1 MSAIRPIILVD
12 GSSYLYRA
20 YHALPP
26 LSNSKGQPTNAIYGM
41 ITMLK
46 SLFDRYQPEKI
57 AVVFDAKGKTFRSDL
72 YPEYKAHR
80 PPMPDDLRQQIEYI
94 HQIVMAMGLP
104 LLCISGVE
112 ADDVIGTLAHQATEK
127 KYDVIIATGDKDLAQ
142 LVNNHITL
150 INTMTNKK
158 MDRAGVIEKFGLPPE
173 NIIDYLALMG
183 DTSDNVPGIPSV
195 GPKTAVKWLTTYGCL
210 ENIVAEADKIS
221 GKVGENL
228 RANLDQLA
236 LSKKLVTIVTDVELP
251 CSIDELERKPF
262 DIQALLELYNELEFT
277 AFAANLRAKE
287 AAKRPAKKYH
297 TILTLDELEIWAH
310 RLRTADIISFDTETT
325 SVDYMQAK
333 LVGFSFAITPHEA
346 CYLPIAHDYF
356 GAPQQLSFDEACSIM
371 RPILENPQIKK
382 LGQNIKY
389 DYQVLKN
396 HGICLQGIVA
406 DSMLESYVYNS
417 VATRHD
423 MDSLAHKYLQHNTI
437 TYEDVCGKGA
447 KQIPFSQVSMDRATE
462 YAAEDAA
469 ITLELHHYFS
479 LHLQDKLM
487 SVFEKIELPLITVL
501 AEIELHGVCI
511 DKHALQQQSAELQN
525 RMKEIEEDVYQ
536 LAGAIFNLN
545 SPAQLQE
552 ILYDKMGLP
561 VLKKTPT
568 GQPSTA
574 EDVLTELAL
583 DYPLPKSIV
592 EYRQLAKLKST
603 YTDRLP
609 EQIDAKTGRVHSSF
623 HQAVTATGRL
633 SSSDPN
639 LQNIPVRTEAGKRIR
654 KAFIAPQ
661 DFKLI
666 SADYSQVELRI
677 MAHLSND
684 HGLQYAFH
692 HGLDIH
698 QATAAEIFNVS
709 LDSVTSLQRR
719 SAKAINFGL
728 IYGMSSFGLA
738 KQLNIDR
745 GAAQNYIE
753 RYFERYPGV
762 KKYMDDTRMLAH
774 EQGYVETLFGRRLY
788 LPFINVKNRGQQQ
801 MAERMAINAPMQGTA
816 ADIMKLAMI
825 DVHHFLQKNMPE
837 AKIIMQVHDEL
848 IIEVP
853 ADQAGAVAKQVQRIM
868 EQAATLSVPLIVD
881 VGIGDNWDEAH

>member
-1 MSAIRPIILVD
+1 MSSPIILVD

-26 LSNSKGQPTNAIYGM
+26 LSNSKGQPTHAIYGM

-80 PPMPDDLRQQIEYI
+80 PPMPEDLRQQIEYI
-94 HQIVMAMGLP
+94 HQIVTAMGLP

-112 ADDVIGTLAHQATEK
+112 ADDVIGTLARQATEK

-142 LVNNHITL
+142 LVNGHITL

-158 MDRAGVIEKFGLPPE
+158 MDHAGVVEKFGLPPE
-173 NIIDYLALMG
+173 HIIDYLALMG
-183 DTSDNVPGIPSV
+183 DTSDNVPGIPNV
-195 GPKTAVKWLTTYGCL
+195 GPKTAVKWLTMYGSL
-210 ENIVAEADKIS
+210 DNIIAQADKIT

-251 CSIDELERKPF
+251 FSIDEVERKPF
-262 DIQALLELYNELEFT
+262 DIEALLELYHELEFT

-287 AAKRPAKKYH
+287 AAKRPSKRYH
-297 TILTLDELEIWAH
+297 TILTLEELETWVH
-310 RLRTADIISFDTETT
+310 RLKTAEIISFDTETT

-333 LVGFSFAITPHEA
+333 IVGFSFAITPHEA
-346 CYLPIAHDYF
+346 CYVPIAHDYD
-356 GAPQQLSFDEACSIM
+356 GAPIQLSFQEAFSIM
-371 RPILENPQIKK
+371 QPILENPQLRKV
-382 LGQNIKY
+382 GQNIKY
-389 DYQVLKN
+389 DYEVLKN
-396 HGICLQGIVA
+396 HGIQLQGIAA

-423 MDSLAHKYLQHNTI
+423 MDSLARKYLQHNTI
-437 TYEDVCGKGA
+437 TYEDVAGKGA
-447 KQIPFSQVSMDRATE
+447 KQIPFSHVSIEKATE

-469 ITLELHHYFS
+469 ITLELHDYFA
-479 LHLQDKLM
+479 LHLKEKLI

-501 AEIELHGVCI
+501 AEMELQGVCI
-511 DKHALQQQSAELQN
+511 DGPLLQQQSGELEK
-525 RMKEIEEDVYQ
+525 RMKEIEEQVYQ

-568 GQPSTA
+568 GQASTA
-574 EDVLTELAL
+574 EEVLSELAL
-583 DYPLPKSIV
+583 DYPLPKCIV
-592 EYRQLAKLKST
+592 EYRQLSKLKST
-603 YTDRLP
+603 YTDQLP
-609 EQIDAKTGRVHSSF
+609 KQIDANTGRVHSSF
-623 HQAVTATGRL
+623 HQAVTSTGRL

-639 LQNIPVRTEAGKRIR
+639 LQNIPVRTEEGKRIR
-654 KAFIAPQ
+654 KAFIAPENYQ
-661 DFKLI
+661 LI
-666 SADYSQVELRI
+666 AADYSQIELRI

-684 HGLQYAFH
+684 KGLQYAFH

-709 LDSVTSLQRR
+709 LESVTPLQRR

-738 KQLNIDR
+738 RQLNVER
-745 GAAQNYIE
+745 SAAQNYIE

-762 KKYMDDTRMLAH
+762 KKYMDDTRLLAH
-774 EQGYVETLFGRRLY
+774 QQGYVETLFGRRLY

-825 DVHHFLQKNMPE
+825 DVYHWLQKNAPDTKMV
-837 AKIIMQVHDEL
+837 MQVHDEL
-848 IIEVP
+848 IFETPQHHAQNI
-853 ADQAGAVAKQVQRIM
+853 AQQLKALM
-868 EQAATLSVPLIVD
+868 EKAATLSVPLIVD
-881 VGIGDNWDEAH
+881 AGIGNNWDEAH